1 MSGNWQ
7 MGYALAATAVIDE
20 PKSTIAPESDF
31 PDPGVMRKLPGS
43 GNALNLDQCR
53 EGSDLFFNLVR
64 RKAEKCG
71 VEERTLRVRAL
82 LHLPRVA
89 THSGWITISRIEREL
104 WHCAR
109 QLRKD
114 ASQAEAIVPKGVYAL
129 NDLKFIED
137 FDPVVAGMLI
147 SSMHYLGSARAGSR
161 YFALVDPLHGQPV
174 TVGGAAPLEWKRV
187 SNWAKDQFKV
197 SPERIWDVARVFSC
211 PSAPPNSVSF
221 LLARMRNS
229 LAHGAVDLLL
239 TAVDPNLG
247 FTGAS
252 YRAANWPRCLS
263 IGPRPYLYLD
273 RRYISPR
280 QLRERFGTSSLTEL
294 RVQHPDHLFE
304 QSCVR
309 LLDSL
314 IFCCPVRSKLTVD
327 SAGFDRRLHR

>member
-1 MSGNWQ
+1 M
-7 MGYALAATAVIDE
+7 MG
-20 PKSTIAPESDF
+20 
-31 PDPGVMRKLPGS
+31 
-43 GNALNLDQCR
+43 
-53 EGSDLFFNLVR
+53 
-64 RKAEKCG
+64 
-71 VEERTLRVRAL
+71 
-82 LHLPRVA
+82 
-89 THSGWITISRIEREL
+89 RIEREM
-104 WHCAR
+104 WHYAR

-114 ASQAEAIVPKGVYAL
+114 MSKAEAITPKGVYPL

-137 FDPVVAGMLI
+137 FDPLAAGTLI

-161 YFALVDPLHGQPV
+161 YFALVDPVHGQPV

-197 SPERIWDVARVFSC
+197 PPERIWDVARVFSC
-211 PSAPPNSVSF
+211 PSAPPNAVSF

-239 TAVDPNLG
+239 TAVDLNLG

-252 YRAANWPRCLS
+252 YRAANWQRCLS

-304 QSCVR
+304 QSRVH

-314 IFCCPVRSKLTVD
+314 IFCCPVRSKVTVD

>member
-1 MSGNWQ
+1 M
-7 MGYALAATAVIDE
+7 TVVIDE
-20 PKSTIAPESDF
+20 LAPTIAPESDF
-31 PDPGVMRKLPGS
+31 PDLRTMRPLPDLRNG
-43 GNALNLDQCR
+43 LNLNQCR
-53 EGSDLFFNLVR
+53 EGSELFLGLVR
-64 RKAEKCG
+64 KEAESCG
-71 VEERTLRVRAL
+71 VDERALRVRAL
-82 LHLPRVA
+82 LHLPRIVA
-89 THSGWITISRIEREL
+89 YTGSITMSRVEREL

-129 NDLKFIED
+129 NDLKFTED
-137 FDPVVAGMLI
+137 FDPLVAGKLI

-161 YFALVDPLHGQPV
+161 YFALVDPVHGRPV

-197 SPERIWDVARVFSC
+197 SPEKIWDVARVFSC
-211 PSAPPNSVSF
+211 PSAPPNAVSF

-229 LAHGAVDLLL
+229 LAQGAVDLLL

-252 YRAANWPRCLS
+252 YRAANWRRCLT
-263 IGPRPYLYLD
+263 IAPRPYLYLD
-273 RRYISPR
+273 CRYISPR
-280 QLRERFGTSSLTEL
+280 QLKERFGTSSLTEL
-294 RVQHPDHLFE
+294 RVRHPDRRFE
-304 QSCVR
+304 QSRVR

-314 IFCCPVRSKLTVD
+314 IFCCPVRSKVPPD